1 MTDKKEYWDCADDMG
16 TVKISEEVIASI
28 AAISVMGHSGV
39 YSLSSGLGAD
49 LAELLGK
56 KTLTRGVKI
65 IFFENALKI
74 DIYFV
79 IKFGFAVCEVAKEV
93 QQSVKSAVES
103 MTGLTVGSVNIHVTG
118 ISFEKDAV
126 KAKESEPEKEAAA
139 ETAAQPV
146 SQPPVSEEAEKE
158 KV

>member
-28 AAISVMGHSGV
+28 AAISVMEHSGV

-93 QQSVKSAVES
+93 QYSQSIRRLYRSSGTAPRLVKTQNVIEGDS
-103 MTGLTVGSVNIHVTG
+103 
-118 ISFEKDAV
+118 
-126 KAKESEPEKEAAA
+126 PRAAA
-139 ETAAQPV
+139 EMDV
-146 SQPPVSEEAEKE
+146 DE
-158 KV
+158 